1 MIQEPPKPKEIDLS
15 NVRYIISDWDG
26 TLADSWPEATAAF
39 THVMLEK
46 FGIDPKTSEEYYN
59 ETAGR
64 ALSGQI
70 KDAAKRFKSIDVENT
85 EELESAY
92 FTFRMTLPPPKVI
105 EGAPE
110 ALKELKEKRFTI
122 VVWSGTRSD
131 VLEDAIEKT
140 GLKQYIN
147 FSIGNYPGSD
157 VMVKGKGLFAQI
169 AKHLGLST
177 DQLRSQSVVIG
188 DGKGDIDAGREV
200 GCPTIAIPKKPEDE
214 KGLVNAGADFIV
226 SKISDLPALLRK

>member
-1 MIQEPPKPKEIDLS
+1 MIQEQSKPKEIDLS

-70 KDAAKRFKSIDVENT
+70 KEAAKKYKDIDAENT
-85 EELESAY
+85 EELESSY
-92 FTFRMTLPPPKVI
+92 FNFRMTLPPPKVI
-105 EGAPE
+105 KGAPE
-110 ALKELKEKRFTI
+110 ALKELKEKGFTI

-131 VLEDAIEKT
+131 VLADALEKT

-157 VMVKGKGLFAQI
+157 VIVKGKGLFAEI
-169 AKHLGLST
+169 ARHLGISV

-188 DGKGDIDAGREV
+188 DGKGDIDAGLDV
-200 GCPTIAIPKKPEDE
+200 GCPTIGIPKKPEDE
-214 KGLVNAGADFIV
+214 KGLINAGADFIV
-226 SKISDLPALLRK
+226 STIGDLPALLNK

>member
-1 MIQEPPKPKEIDLS
+1 MTQELSKPKEIDLS

-39 THVMLEK
+39 TNVMLEK
-46 FGIDPKTSEEYYN
+46 FGIDPKISEEYYN

-70 KDAAKRFKSIDVENT
+70 KDAAKRFKFIDVENT
-85 EELESAY
+85 LKLESAY
-92 FTFRMTLPPPKVI
+92 FTYRMTLPPPKVI
-105 EGAPE
+105 VGTPE
-110 ALKELKEKRFTI
+110 ALKDLKEKGFTI

-157 VMVKGKGLFAQI
+157 VMVKGKGLFAKI
-169 AKHLGLST
+169 AKRLGIST
-177 DQLRSQSVVIG
+177 DQLRIQSVVIG

-214 KGLVNAGADFIV
+214 KGLVKAGADLIIA
-226 SKISDLPALLRK
+226 KISDLPALLSK